1 MSFQA
6 ENFYLGL
13 VGTKS
18 PPILEFLDQ
27 LFNLS
32 INEYWYKHGTRFCSS
47 LSQVFVEVLHI
58 KYISQEGRLTY
69 IQTDM

>member
-32 INEYWYKHGTRFCSS
+32 INEYCYQHRKMFFFFKFGLF
-47 LSQVFVEVLHI
+47 LSI
-58 KYISQEGRLTY
+58 KYGSQEGRLTFT
-69 IQTDM
+69 QTDI